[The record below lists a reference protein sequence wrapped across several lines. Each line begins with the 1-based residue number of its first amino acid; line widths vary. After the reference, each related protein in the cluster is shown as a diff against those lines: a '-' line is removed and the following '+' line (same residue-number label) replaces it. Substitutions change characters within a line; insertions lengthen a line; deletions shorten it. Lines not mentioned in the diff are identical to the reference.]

1 MKITIYSIADK
12 IVKSHIITGISENFE
27 ATYNYNSDKIIK
39 NISGKEYIYNLKNG
53 KISTVKIGESLL
65 TFKYT
70 DERLTEIERITG
82 AEETK
87 ALIKWKDGNVA
98 AIHTDDN
105 YLGNT
110 VILLNP
116 SNRPNT
122 IGIIPSLLATEF
134 THEIDLAM
142 MISGYFGKCDEYLP
156 RSLTYCFD
164 ENDADDIL
172 QEAISYNFDSHNQII
187 IQLDQNKDNA
197 VSIKFIVK

>member
-1 MKITIYSIADK
+1 M
-12 IVKSHIITGISENFE
+12 
-27 ATYNYNSDKIIK
+27 
-39 NISGKEYIYNLKNG
+39 IYNLKNG

-65 TFKYT
+65 TFKYK

-82 AEETK
+82 DEETK
-87 ALIKWKDGNVA
+87 ALIKWKDGNIA

-110 VILLNP
+110 RILLNP